1 MNNPEALPAPAA
13 GGKER
18 ESVWWIAL
26 KRILRSRMTRRI
38 VAAVLLIVA
47 EELSGA
53 ETFNRR
59 SYGNSG
65 SSAYDAGVPRDWQ

>member
-1 MNNPEALPAPAA
+1 M
-13 GGKER
+13 G
-18 ESVWWIAL
+18 WIAL

-53 ETFNRR
+53 ESFKSR

>member
-1 MNNPEALPAPAA
+1 M
-13 GGKER
+13 
-18 ESVWWIAL
+18 WWIAL

-53 ETFNRR
+53 ESFNRR
-59 SYGNSG
+59 SYGKSG
-65 SSAYDAGVPRDWQ
+65 SSAYDVGGHREW

>member
-1 MNNPEALPAPAA
+1 M
-13 GGKER
+13 
-18 ESVWWIAL
+18 WWIAL

-53 ETFNRR
+53 ESFNRR
-59 SYGNSG
+59 SYGNGNNS
-65 SSAYDAGVPRDWQ
+65 YDVGVHREW